1 MLYLIATP
9 IGNLKDIT
17 YRAIDALRACDHI
30 LCEDTRTS
38 SHLLKHYEI
47 STPLKSFHQFNEASR
62 EDQVIADL
70 KDGKSIGLITDAGT
84 PCISDPGY
92 RLVRRCREEGLEV
105 TSIPGACAAV
115 TALSGSGL
123 PSNRFQ
129 FIGFLPKKQGQ
140 LKEVLIDALLYE
152 GTSIT
157 YESPHRLI
165 NTLEFL
171 DQLYPAAKI
180 CVCRELTKKFEEYK
194 FGPADTIANHYRET
208 PPKGEIVLLI
218 QGGIKEEVWKSLD
231 PIEMVTYFQDLFNLS
246 TKEALKLAAD
256 QSGLPK
262 RELYKVNLDK

>member
-17 YRAIDALRACDHI
+17 YRAIDTLRTCDYL

-62 EDQVIADL
+62 EDQVVADL
-70 KDGKSIGLITDAGT
+70 KEGKNVGLITDAGT

-92 RLVRRCREEGLEV
+92 RLVRRCRKEGLEV
-105 TSIPGACAAV
+105 SSIPGACAAV

-123 PSNRFQ
+123 PSDRFQ
-129 FIGFLPKKQGQ
+129 FIGFLPKKQGP
-140 LKEVLIDALLYE
+140 LKEALIDTLLYE
-152 GTSIT
+152 GTTIT
-157 YESPHRLI
+157 YESPHRLVS
-165 NTLEFL
+165 TLEL
-171 DQLYPAAKI
+171 LNQLYPKALI
-180 CVCRELTKKFEEYK
+180 CVCRELTKKFEDYA
-194 FGPADTIANHYRET
+194 FGQTASIYQHYHET

-218 QGGIKEEVWKSLD
+218 QGGIEKDVWKTYD
-231 PIEMVTYFQDLFNLS
+231 PKEMVIYFQELFDLS
-246 TKEALKLAAD
+246 PKEALKLAAD

-262 RELYKVNLDK
+262 RELYKQLH